1 MRCAIKRFCYLKTF
15 LENKDMANV
24 VIVPT
29 SHIAEE
35 SIRTVEKVIREEGPD
50 CVAVELDLN
59 RFIVLETGEAS
70 NWEALKQLGPWTF
83 LMFFVL
89 KKVQSWLGRKVGI
102 MPGSEMLRAVRI
114 AERGGLHVEF
124 IDRDIGLTLDRLRR
138 VSWRE
143 KAKLLLFLFKGLT
156 IDSLLARAG
165 FGKTVKIDLKKL
177 PPSELIHQVM
187 GIFKKEFPA
196 MYRAL
201 VSERD
206 AYMARRIVELLR
218 TYHKIV
224 VVVGAAHAIGIKKRL
239 NIKSRGSSKP
249 P

>member
-1 MRCAIKRFCYLKTF
+1 
-15 LENKDMANV
+15 MANV

-35 SIRTVEKVIREEGPD
+35 SLREVERVIRGEGPE
-50 CVAVELDLN
+50 CVAVELDFN

-70 NWEALKQLGPWTF
+70 NWEALKYLGPWTF

-124 IDRDIGLTLDRLRR
+124 IDREIGLTLDRLRR
-138 VSWRE
+138 VNRKE

-156 IDSLLARAG
+156 LDSLLARAG
-165 FGKTVKIDLKKL
+165 LGKQVKIDLKRL
-177 PPSELIHQVM
+177 PPEELVQEIL
-187 GIFKKEFPA
+187 GIFKKEFPG
-196 MYRAL
+196 MYKAI

-206 AYMARRIVELLR
+206 AYMATRIVDLLR
-218 TYHKIV
+218 TYQKIV

-239 NIKSRGSSKP
+239 NIKSRGSL
-249 P
+249 